1 MKIKDFILPVF
12 LAVVVIG
19 LVVFV
24 SSSQNGKS
32 DSSLNNSIKQ
42 TQQVQGD
49 QSTADHHGGTQT
61 TDSTIFNALVGKAAP
76 DFTLESYDGKKYT
89 LSSLKGKN
97 VVLFFSE
104 GLMCYPACWNQIAA
118 FGKDQKLNNE
128 NTIVLTIVNDRKPD
142 WKTAIDKMPELAE
155 SIVLFDTDRSV
166 SIAYGVLNLPS
177 SMHKGQLA
185 GHSYVII
192 DKTGVVRFTS
202 DDEMMAVRNDVLMS
216 EIEKFQ

>member
-1 MKIKDFILPVF
+1 M
-12 LAVVVIG
+12 
-19 LVVFV
+19 
-24 SSSQNGKS
+24 
-32 DSSLNNSIKQ
+32 
-42 TQQVQGD
+42 
-49 QSTADHHGGTQT
+49 
-61 TDSTIFNALVGKAAP
+61 
-76 DFTLESYDGKKYT
+76 
-89 LSSLKGKN
+89 LSSLKGRN
-97 VVLFFSE
+97 VILFFSE

-118 FGKDQKLNNE
+118 FGKDQKLNND
-128 NTIVLTIVNDRKPD
+128 NTIVLTIVNDKKED

>member
-1 MKIKDFILPVF
+1 MKLKDFILPVF
-12 LAVVVIG
+12 LAMAVIG
-19 LVVFV
+19 LVVLV
-24 SSSQNGKS
+24 SSSQNGK
-32 DSSLNNSIKQ
+32 NNSALNEPTKQ
-42 TQQVQGD
+42 TQVQGS
-49 QSTADHHGGTQT
+49 QSTADHHGGGQQV
-61 TDSTIFNALVGKAAP
+61 DSTIFNNLKGKIAP
-76 DFTLESYDGKKYT
+76 NFVLEGYDGKKYM
-89 LSSLKGKN
+89 LSSLKGRN
-97 VVLFFSE
+97 VILFFSE

-118 FGKDQKLNNE
+118 FGKDQKLNND
-128 NTIVLTIVNDRKPD
+128 NTIVLTIVNDKKED